1 MKILRYVSLFIMIFL
16 AIGGYAFFLEQGK
29 VAEAEQPLTENITPK
44 RVISMHPGITQLL
57 LDLQLENT
65 VIATVRPYQKI
76 AGELGTRYEQ
86 LPLLQETYTPSRE
99 TVMEL
104 QPDLIIGWEHQ
115 FSAMEIGP
123 ETFWNKR
130 GIRTYIV
137 PTTLQNAHPSV
148 RGEFF
153 ALLDDIGQMFDCKAK
168 TDFYKEEI
176 EHRINALPTVKE
188 RKKII
193 ILQSYGDGKYTLYGN
208 SYLIDDIVRLAG
220 GDNLV
225 EKTISFVSAEQ
236 VLNYDPDFI
245 LFVSYPGAD
254 GGPMKDEQAK
264 EMLQQDRE
272 IKSLSALRLGNI
284 VNVPFAQVNGADLS
298 TIDLMEKIG
307 EKLNS

>member
-1 MKILRYVSLFIMIFL
+1 MKIVRYATFFIMIFL
-16 AIGGYAFFLEQGK
+16 AIGGYAFFLEHEK
-29 VAEAEQPLTENITPK
+29 VVEAEPPLMKNLTPK
-44 RVISMHPGITQLL
+44 RVVSMHPGITQLL
-57 LDLQLENT
+57 LELQLENT
-65 VIATVRPYQKI
+65 VVATVRPYQKI
-76 AGELGTRYEQ
+76 AGELGTRYEK
-86 LPLLQETYTPSRE
+86 LPLLQEVYTPSRE

-115 FSAMEIGP
+115 FSEMEIGP

-153 ALLDDIGQMFDCKAK
+153 ALLDDIGQMFGCQEK
-168 TDFYKEEI
+168 TDVYKAQI
-176 EHRINALPTVKE
+176 DHRINALPTVKE

-193 ILQSYGDGKYTLYGN
+193 ILQAYGDGKYTLYGN

-236 VLNYDPDFI
+236 VLAYDPDFI

-264 EMLQQDRE
+264 EKLQQDKE
-272 IKSLSALRLGNI
+272 IKSLPALKAGNI
-284 VNVPFAQVNGADLS
+284 INVPFAQVNGADLS
-298 TIDLMEKIG
+298 SMDLMEKIG
-307 EKLNS
+307 EKLNN